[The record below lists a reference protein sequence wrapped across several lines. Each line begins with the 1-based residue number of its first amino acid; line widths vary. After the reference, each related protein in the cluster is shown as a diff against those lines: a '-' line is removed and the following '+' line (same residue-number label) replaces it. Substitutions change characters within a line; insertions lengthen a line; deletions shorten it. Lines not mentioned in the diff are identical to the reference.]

1 MVIWNLFIEID
12 IKKPANSHLNSL
24 RHWNVSAYRRITC
37 RYYSM
42 DFRGIRLMN
51 KLLSVRCETK
61 LQRQKPG
68 QGSEEESVD
77 GCFIKSRLEKME

>member
-1 MVIWNLFIEID
+1 
-12 IKKPANSHLNSL
+12 
-24 RHWNVSAYRRITC
+24 
-37 RYYSM
+37 
-42 DFRGIRLMN
+42 MN

-77 GCFIKSRLEKME
+77 GCFIKSKLEKME